1 MAPTPRRAAI
11 LLLRLGTLVFPLGLL
26 ATCLSPEASRPL
38 ASRIIASYASCILSF
53 IGGLW
58 QAAGLSEGVSR
69 DSVLLVVGGI
79 AIALLSFVAAL
90 SSWVNHEVEEDAGYA
105 YLTLL
110 AGLYG
115 VIAVIESKAEHIR
128 SNDKVQRVLLSAER
142 APSMAVAAVTL
153 VLVKQLLP
161 PTALLEEENTPS

>member
-1 MAPTPRRAAI
+1 MAPTPRLAAI

-38 ASRIIASYASCILSF
+38 AARIIASYASCILSF

-128 SNDKVQRVLLSAER
+128 CDKVQRVLLSAER